1 MLTEKCPICGAA
13 PIDTY
18 YSCVD
23 GIQEQMFHC
32 GTRTRLCDGEL
43 DVVHRGMDCHTPT
56 GFAMATIPAL
66 QPAIAGL
73 EPDPDRE
80 KLLTFAGTVRALEV
94 PELQSEAACEIRY
107 QIDLEIVRLAARIE
121 AMASALG
128 E

>member
-80 KLLTFAGTVRALEV
+80 V